1 MTSIARIILLL
12 IVVLAPPRSAGRR
25 WNFLTVHPPRY
36 RSFPLPTSK
45 GMFRNFEERLLTQR
59 LNPKE

>member
-1 MTSIARIILLL
+1 MTPIARIILLL
-12 IVVLAPPRSAGRR
+12 IVVLAPLKWLEDAGISD
-25 WNFLTVHPPRY
+25 VHPLRY

-59 LNPKE
+59 LNPEE

>member
-1 MTSIARIILLL
+1 MTPIARIILLL
-12 IVVLAPPRSAGRR
+12 IVVLACSSG
-25 WNFLTVHPPRY
+25 WNFLTVHLPRY

-59 LNPKE
+59 LNPEE

>member
-12 IVVLAPPRSAGRR
+12 IVVPPRSTG
-25 WNFLTVHPPRY
+25 WKTLEYLTAHPPRY

-59 LNPKE
+59 LNPEE